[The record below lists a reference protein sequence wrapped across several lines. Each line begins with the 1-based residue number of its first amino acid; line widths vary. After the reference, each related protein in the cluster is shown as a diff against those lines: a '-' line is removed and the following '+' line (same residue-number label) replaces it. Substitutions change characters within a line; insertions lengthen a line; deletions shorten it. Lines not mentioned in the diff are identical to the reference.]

1 MDKSKD
7 FAVVSKETYHQ
18 KLGELLLGDPNF
30 EKIHKLSIEDEISRY
45 NTMRENTMDPYLSDD
60 TIKLLKCQHS
70 ISDFYGLLKRHK
82 ENLPIRPI
90 ATSYNSLISNVE
102 NFLANMLK
110 PLLKKCK
117 YLIDSPRNFKS
128 RTKLESFRFNPR
140 LHTVISYDCKSLF
153 TRVKVSRV
161 ISWILD
167 EVYKN
172 PRDFFNEKHNG
183 VLLEPPSRS
192 NFRKFL
198 HSTLTDFNFFKSQI
212 GIFKQKEGLP
222 MGSCLSPLLAN
233 LFVNVFETSVIDKLM
248 NEGKVLHW
256 TRYVDDVFAIV
267 MKNSE
272 DFIFGKLN
280 NWDSNL
286 EFTREV
292 MTSEGLVFLDCL
304 VFANGHKLHHKKYR
318 KEGLNTVLSNFE
330 KSVMCK
336 KYLKNSLFT
345 MLHRE
350 RDCCSNN
357 ELFHESLEELR
368 EILRRNNYPK
378 RLVDNKIKTFLKD
391 DKKPDRPE
399 KVHTLCI
406 PYTSP
411 SIEKYLHSLIKRMK
425 MFVPYFEVNLAY
437 KTPTLRDI
445 ISPYC

>member
-1 MDKSKD
+1 
-7 FAVVSKETYHQ
+7 
-18 KLGELLLGDPNF
+18 
-30 EKIHKLSIEDEISRY
+30 
-45 NTMRENTMDPYLSDD
+45 
-60 TIKLLKCQHS
+60 
-70 ISDFYGLLKRHK
+70 
-82 ENLPIRPI
+82 
-90 ATSYNSLISNVE
+90 
-102 NFLANMLK
+102 
-110 PLLKKCK
+110 
-117 YLIDSPRNFKS
+117 
-128 RTKLESFRFNPR
+128 
-140 LHTVISYDCKSLF
+140 
-153 TRVKVSRV
+153 
-161 ISWILD
+161 
-167 EVYKN
+167 
-172 PRDFFNEKHNG
+172 
-183 VLLEPPSRS
+183 
-192 NFRKFL
+192 
-198 HSTLTDFNFFKSQI
+198 
-212 GIFKQKEGLP
+212 
-222 MGSCLSPLLAN
+222 MGSCLSQLLTN

-378 RLVDNKIKTFLKD
+378 RLVDNKIETFLKD

-425 MFVPYFEVNLAY
+425 MFVPYFEFNQAY
-437 KTPTLRDI
+437 KTLTLRDI
-445 ISPYC
+445 ISPYCKLSLDFEEVSNAVYQFQCVCSESYVGRTSRQLLTRIQEHQQESKAKGIYWHFLKCPKYQENLKKASPFDKQKENFNFFKSHFKILRKSFRSLFEQKRTEAFFIRTLRPGLNDQRDHNFFKLF